1 MNKVR
6 QRLARIAR
14 ELRRNPGLLL
24 EAMGLA
30 VAVEV
35 RLRRL
40 SFTQVLSQ
48 VTAKKRRNR
57 RVAGDLTPETVR
69 RAIQIAFRLLPFEST
84 CLKQALIFCR
94 IYQRRGL
101 TAILRIGVQKSDD
114 CFAAHAW
121 VEDGGGQ
128 VLTDPLEGFSS
139 VPLPAAAA
147 IRDGKAN
154 G

>member
-1 MNKVR
+1 VR
-6 QRLARIAR
+6 ERLARIAR

-24 EAMGLA
+24 ETMGLA
-30 VAVEV
+30 VAVEA

-48 VTAKKRRNR
+48 VTEKKRRSR
-57 RVAGDLTPETVR
+57 RVAGDLSPETVR

-101 TAILRIGVQKSDD
+101 TAILRKIEPGQIQTGDQNVILPEAWIQVHQILQ
-114 CFAAHAW
+114 AANKEESASHQH
-121 VEDGGGQ
+121 E
-128 VLTDPLEGFSS
+128 
-139 VPLPAAAA
+139 
-147 IRDGKAN
+147 
-154 G
+154 

>member
-1 MNKVR
+1 MRPVVR
-6 QRLARIAR
+6 VPRLI
-14 ELRRNPGLLL
+14 PPI
-24 EAMGLA
+24 
-30 VAVEV
+30 
-35 RLRRL
+35 RL
-40 SFTQVLSQ
+40 T
-48 VTAKKRRNR
+48 
-57 RVAGDLTPETVR
+57 VAGDLSPETVQ
-69 RAIQIAFRLLPFEST
+69 RAVQVAFRLLPFEST

-101 TAILRIGVQKSDD
+101 TAVLRIGVQKTDN

-121 VEDGGGQ
+121 VEDGTGK
-128 VLTDPLEGFSS
+128 VLTDPLEGFST